1 MPSSNRDLCT
11 CIFLLCALQK
21 QVVLEAREGLAE
33 KTVTRSEPIHVTNAQ
48 LVCPETGKPTAVK
61 RQFLEDG
68 TKVRVAKVSGAIIPK
83 PEILKQRRRLKSTAL
98 GPKDTDQ
105 TDAHSIT
112 FKGLDALGNEIQ

>member
-1 MPSSNRDLCT
+1 VLAFFFSCT
-11 CIFLLCALQK
+11 AQK
-21 QVVLEAREGLAE
+21 QVVLEAREGLPE

-83 PEILKQRRRLKSTAL
+83 PEVLKQRRRLKSTVL
-98 GPKDTDQ
+98 GPRDTDQ

-112 FKGLDALGNEIQ
+112 FRGLDALGNEIQ